1 MSKYHVGDA
10 VKVRGD
16 LMDGELYGNQIFI
29 GDDMMECR
37 GRLAMITK
45 IDEDGAGYRIDI
57 CPQYFW
63 TDEMFDESV
72 NAPAIKVDLPS
83 EPKKLL
89 DTYSGVIS
97 QCDGVDK
104 LTLVTKLADTLVD
117 NLDANIKDMILRYML
132 LDFFERFIE
141 NGNG

>member
-10 VKVRGD
+10 VKIRED
-16 LMDGELYGNQIFI
+16 LVEGEVYGNQIFI
-29 GDDMMECR
+29 GDSMMKSR
-37 GRLAMITK
+37 GRLAMITEV
-45 IDEDGAGYRIDI
+45 DDAGYTIDI

-72 NAPAIKVDLPS
+72 KAPAIEVKLPS

-89 DTYSGVIS
+89 DTYSSVIS
-97 QCDGVDK
+97 QCDGIDK
-104 LTLVTKLADTLVD
+104 LTLVTKLTNTLVD
-117 NLDANIKDMILRYML
+117 NLDTNTKDVILRYML